1 VTVSKHRRSYHCTS
15 KRWRY

>member
-1 VTVSKHRRSYHCTS
+1 MTVSKHRRSYHCTS